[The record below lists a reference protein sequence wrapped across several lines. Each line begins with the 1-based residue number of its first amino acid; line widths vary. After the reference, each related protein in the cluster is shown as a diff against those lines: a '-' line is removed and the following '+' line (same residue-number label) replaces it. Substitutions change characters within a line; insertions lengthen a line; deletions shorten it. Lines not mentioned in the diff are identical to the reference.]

1 MHKASHGARE
11 NICSSSAICARPQGR
26 SPSDSP
32 AFGGVFDAASD
43 EKRLADI
50 EAELARPGAWD
61 KPEALTPLL
70 QEKRRL
76 EDEVNRLSALKK
88 AHDDMEEWLLLAS
101 ESDEAEAQEALESL
115 AQAQTDLASRLDET
129 ELVMLLSAEE
139 DGQDAILEIHP
150 GAGGTES
157 QDWAEMLLRQYT
169 RWAARRGFGVEEL
182 DYLPG
187 DEAGI
192 KSVTLRLSGP
202 HAYGFLKSER
212 GIHRLIRI
220 SPFDASGRRHTSF
233 ASVDVMPDAG
243 DDIEL
248 DIKESDLR
256 FDIFRSSGPGGQSV
270 NTTSSAVRVTHLPT
284 GISAQCQNEK
294 SQHHNKESALR
305 VLKAR
310 LYNMELQKRDAE
322 RQAQYAGKDAIA
334 FGSQIRTY
342 TLQPY
347 RLVKDHRTGTE
358 AGDVDAVLDGRID
371 QFQHDYLLY
380 RHEQEHH

>member
-1 MHKASHGARE
+1 M
-11 NICSSSAICARPQGR
+11 ICALSASLFRNVLKT
-26 SPSDSP
+26 
-32 AFGGVFDAASD
+32 FGGVFDAAAD
-43 EKRLADI
+43 QKRLNEI

-61 KPEALTPLL
+61 KPEALTPIL
-70 QEKRRL
+70 QEKSRL
-76 EDEVNRLSALKK
+76 EDELDRLMRLKTC
-88 AHDDMEEWLLLAS
+88 HDDMQEWLALAS
-101 ESDEAEAQEALESL
+101 ENEEPEALESL
-115 AQAQTDLASRLDET
+115 EQQQKDLAALLDET

-139 DGQDAILEIHP
+139 DSQDAILEIHP

-157 QDWAEMLLRQYT
+157 QDWAEMLLRLYT
-169 RWAARRGFGVEEL
+169 RWAARRKYVLEEM
-182 DYLPG
+182 DFLPG

-192 KSVTLRLSGP
+192 KSVTLRIAGP
-202 HAYGFLKSER
+202 HAFGFLKSER

-220 SPFDASGRRHTSF
+220 SPFDSSGRRHTSF
-233 ASVDVMPDAG
+233 ASVDVIPDAG
-243 DDIEL
+243 KDIEL

-294 SQHHNKESALR
+294 SQHHNKETALR
-305 VLKAR
+305 VLRAR
-310 LYNMELQKRDAE
+310 LYNLELQKREAE

-347 RLVKDHRTGTE
+347 RLVKDHRTGSE
-358 AGDVDAVLDGRID
+358 SGDVDAVLDGQID

-380 RHEQEHH
+380 RHEQQR

>member
-1 MHKASHGARE
+1 M
-11 NICSSSAICARPQGR
+11 ICAPPV
-26 SPSDSP
+26 SPCPSVLTT
-32 AFGGVFDAASD
+32 FGGVFDVASS
-43 EKRLADI
+43 EQRLRDI
-50 EAELARPGAWD
+50 ETELSRPGAWD
-61 KPEALTPLL
+61 KPEALTPVL

-76 EDEVNRLSALKK
+76 EDEVGRLTRLKTCR
-88 AHDDMEEWLLLAS
+88 DVMEDCLVLAS
-101 ESDEAEAQEALESL
+101 ENEDQDALESL
-115 AQAQTDLASRLDET
+115 EQQQKELAALLDET

-157 QDWAEMLLRQYT
+157 QDWAEMLLRLYT
-169 RWAARRGFGVEEL
+169 RWAARRKYAVEEM
-182 DYLPG
+182 DFLPG

-192 KSVTLRLSGP
+192 KSVTLRISGP
-202 HAYGFLKSER
+202 HAFGFLKSER

-233 ASVDVMPDAG
+233 ASVDVIPDAG
-243 DDIEL
+243 NDIQL

-294 SQHHNKESALR
+294 SQHHNKETALR
-305 VLKAR
+305 VLRAR
-310 LYNMELQKRDAE
+310 LYNMELQKREAE
-322 RQAQYAGKDAIA
+322 RQAEYAGKDAIA

-347 RLVKDHRTGTE
+347 RLVKDHRTGSE
-358 AGDVDAVLDGRID
+358 SGDVDAVLDGQID

-380 RHEQEHH
+380 RHEQQR

>member
-1 MHKASHGARE
+1 M
-11 NICSSSAICARPQGR
+11 ICAPPV
-26 SPSDSP
+26 SPCPSVLTT
-32 AFGGVFDAASD
+32 FGGVFDVASS
-43 EKRLADI
+43 EQRLRDI
-50 EAELARPGAWD
+50 ETELSRPGAWD
-61 KPEALTPLL
+61 KPEALTPVL

-76 EDEVNRLSALKK
+76 EDEVGRLTRLKTWRDERV
-88 AHDDMEEWLLLAS
+88 HRRVLA
-101 ESDEAEAQEALESL
+101 AENEVREALDALQQQQKEL
-115 AQAQTDLASRLDET
+115 AALLDET

-157 QDWAEMLLRQYT
+157 QDWAEMLLRLYT
-169 RWAARRGFGVEEL
+169 RWAARRKYAVEEM
-182 DYLPG
+182 DFLPG

-192 KSVTLRLSGP
+192 KSVTLRISGP
-202 HAYGFLKSER
+202 HAFGFLKSER

-233 ASVDVMPDAG
+233 ASVDVIPDAG
-243 DDIEL
+243 NDIQL

-294 SQHHNKESALR
+294 SQHHNKETALR
-305 VLKAR
+305 VLRAR
-310 LYNMELQKRDAE
+310 LYNLELQKREAE
-322 RQAQYAGKDAIA
+322 RQAEYAGKDAIA

-347 RLVKDHRTGTE
+347 RLVKDHRTGSE
-358 AGDVDAVLDGRID
+358 SGDVDAVLDGQID

-380 RHEQEHH
+380 RHEQQR

>member
-1 MHKASHGARE
+1 MISGRVP
-11 NICSSSAICARPQGR
+11 RPL
-26 SPSDSP
+26 PSVSTT
-32 AFGGVFDAASD
+32 FGGVFDAAAAQT
-43 EKRLADI
+43 RLDAI
-50 EAELARPGAWD
+50 ENELSRPGAWD

-70 QEKRRL
+70 REKRQL
-76 EDEVNRLSALKK
+76 EDEVGRLNRLKN
-88 AHDDMEEWLLLAS
+88 AHDDMQAWLELA
-101 ESDEAEAQEALESL
+101 AEDGGEEALQSL
-115 AQAQTDLASRLDET
+115 HEQQDALNGLLEET
-129 ELVMLLSAEE
+129 ELVMLLSGEE

-157 QDWAEMLLRQYT
+157 QDWAEMLLRMYT
-169 RWAARRGFGVEEL
+169 RWAARRGYEVEEL
-182 DYLPG
+182 DFLPG

-192 KSVTLRLSGP
+192 KSVTLRISGP
-202 HAYGFLKSER
+202 HAFGFLRSER

-233 ASVDVMPDAG
+233 ASVDVIPDAG
-243 DDIEL
+243 NDIEL

-256 FDIFRSSGPGGQSV
+256 FDTFRSSGPGGQSV
-270 NTTSSAVRVTHLPT
+270 NTTSSAVRVTHIPT

-294 SQHHNKESALR
+294 SQHHNKDSALR
-305 VLKAR
+305 ILKAR
-310 LYNMELQKRDAE
+310 LYNLELQKREAE

-347 RLVKDHRTGTE
+347 RLVKDHRTNCE
-358 AGDVDAVLDGRID
+358 AGDVEAVLNGQID

-380 RHEQEHH
+380 RHEQQR